1 MVYFII
7 TDMITNNL
15 SQVAYAA
22 PYGYVWLV
30 PKISLIKKLAIAKQL
45 MLLSMIT
52 TFFGRP
58 VPTCQ
63 LYFIFLST

>member
-45 MLLSMIT
+45 MLL
-52 TFFGRP
+52 
-58 VPTCQ
+58 
-63 LYFIFLST
+63 